1 MRRIGVAL
9 VVAGVLALA
18 APAVAQNPPEEPPP
32 GVSSIDQYIEQ
43 IPTSRGSRVAGAG
56 NRKGQPLPPQVRR
69 QLREQGGADA
79 AALER
84 LATSPAYGAPERPLA
99 GSSEPPRR
107 KSRELVRVPR
117 DDDSSLGG
125 ALSAAASAPG
135 EDGEWRLGVLAI
147 VLLATTAGLGAAAY
161 RRRGRQ

>member
-1 MRRIGVAL
+1 MRRAGVAL
-9 VVAGVLALA
+9 VIAALAFA
-18 APAVAQNPPEEPPP
+18 APAPAQSPPEEPPP

-84 LATSPAYGAPERPLA
+84 IATSPAYGAPERPLNRA
-99 GSSEPPRR
+99 SERSRR

-125 ALSAAASAPG
+125 ALSAAASATG
-135 EDGEWRLGVLAI
+135 EDGGWRLGVLGG
-147 VLLATTAGLGAAAY
+147 VLLATTAGLCAAAY
-161 RRRGRQ
+161 RRRGRP